1 MSIKMTDNLIV
12 QGNIKVKDNLNL
24 SKPITEYR
32 ITHLI
37 WDLME
42 DKVKIRVEY
51 HNQENLVYTKDFS
64 FDGKDEIDIN
74 KLIEQVKTYH

>member
-1 MSIKMTDNLIV
+1 MTDNLIV

>member
-1 MSIKMTDNLIV
+1 MTDNLIV

-51 HNQENLVYTKDFS
+51 HNQEKLVYTKDFS